1 MATEKSLAI
10 AKKRAERAAAGYCY
24 TCGRLREAPAR
35 GGATRNQCARCAE
48 RARNQTKSRR
58 EAHVNAGLCGR
69 CGKPSE
75 QKKGGTGF
83 ETLCP
88 ACSKYDREWQ
98 QARTVA
104 RVAQKRCTRCGK
116 PRGLRKQGGATTT
129 RCTDCVAVQGA
140 LNRARRWNKV
150 EADYWGPA
158 PTGEP
163 SFVGRAAKLLG
174 PSKHI
179 TFGIDRP
186 TMEAIW
192 ELKRR
197 YREAHPGKTS
207 KYHVS
212 EIIREAVAKALK
224 GDGPA
229 MEAYQPF
236 CQRGHRFTVQFP
248 MAQYN
253 AIVAVAKKR
262 FDGSRAKVVRLA
274 IRQAVIPPFVIAT
287 GPKRVIGGRPR
298 TDWDD
303 L

>member
-10 AKKRAERAAAGYCY
+10 AKKCAERAAAGYCY
-24 TCGRLREAPAR
+24 TCGRLREAQAR
-35 GGATRNQCARCAE
+35 GGATRNLCARCAQ
-48 RARNQTKSRR
+48 RVRDQTKVRR
-58 EAHVNAGLCGR
+58 EGHVNAGLCGR

-75 QKKGGTGF
+75 QKENGTGF
-83 ETLCP
+83 EIRCA

-98 QARTVA
+98 QARTIA
-104 RVAQKRCTRCGK
+104 RVGQDRCTRCGK
-116 PRGLRKQGGATTT
+116 PRGLLRLRGAATTL
-129 RCTDCVAVQGA
+129 CTNCVAVQGA
-140 LNRARRWNKV
+140 LRRARRWKKI
-150 EADYWGPA
+150 EADYWGPP

-163 SFVGRAAKLLG
+163 NFVGHAAKPLG

-186 TMEAIW
+186 TQDAIW

-212 EIIREAVAKALK
+212 EIIRAAVAKALK

-229 MEAYQPF
+229 VEAYQPF
-236 CQRGHRFTVQFP
+236 CHRGYRFTVQFP

-253 AIVAVAKKR
+253 AIVAVANKR
-262 FDGSRAKVVRLA
+262 FDGSRARVVRLA
-274 IRQAVIPPFVIAT
+274 IRQAVIPPFAVAV
-287 GPKRVIGGRPR
+287 GPKRVLGGRPR
-298 TDWDD
+298 TKWDD
-303 L
+303 